1 MKPFLAFVWAAAM
14 LGGGAASALPNP
26 LPPPEPVASS
36 ATSAPAATLA
46 QATSAP
52 PAAEPSPGASPSAA
66 TVPEAAPPAAPAG
79 GGPVIDLPPDEPPKP
94 ASATP
99 LPPPAVPRGVDP
111 TVVSGQSYA
120 TDLGAGR
127 RIPIGA
133 YGEAMLLATKNET
146 QLTLRRLVLFFGYH
160 FADWVSVY
168 SELEVENAREF
179 EIEQSYLEL
188 KPLPARMRR
197 LLGVR
202 VGLVLLPLG
211 IINQY
216 HEPPTFNGVDR
227 PQVDQLIIPT
237 TWRELGL
244 GIFGTPVDGLHY
256 QLYAVAGADGSRF
269 SADLGISPGLSRGF
283 TTNTQNAAVTGRV
296 NFNRVLGLDVG
307 LGFYYGTA
315 NQKDANLFGVKVGLV
330 EADARFTRWGLQLR
344 AEYARVFVGGAD
356 KVTLFL
362 RQTAASAA
370 AIGSQEQGF
379 YAEAGYN
386 VLYPVRR
393 TEQQVVLFARYE
405 NVDTRASLPDV
416 PDPVV
421 STALQFLTAGVTYRP
436 LLQLAIKF
444 DYRRTLAGDD
454 KTGGRDRY
462 SLGVG
467 FMY

>member
-1 MKPFLAFVWAAAM
+1 
-14 LGGGAASALPNP
+14 
-26 LPPPEPVASS
+26 
-36 ATSAPAATLA
+36 
-46 QATSAP
+46 
-52 PAAEPSPGASPSAA
+52 
-66 TVPEAAPPAAPAG
+66 
-79 GGPVIDLPPDEPPKP
+79 
-94 ASATP
+94 
-99 LPPPAVPRGVDP
+99 
-111 TVVSGQSYA
+111 VVSGQSYA

-133 YGEAMLLATKNET
+133 YGEAMLLATKNQTE
-146 QLTLRRLVLFFGYH
+146 LTLRRLVLFFGYH
-160 FADWVSVY
+160 FTDWVSVY
-168 SELEVENAREF
+168 SELEVEDVKEF

-188 KPLPARMRR
+188 RPLPRRRKR

-237 TWRELGL
+237 TWRELGM
-244 GIFGTPVDGLHY
+244 GIFGTPIDGLHY

-269 SADLGISPGLSRGF
+269 SADFGIGPGLSRGF
-283 TTNTQNAAVTGRV
+283 TTNVQNAAVTGRV
-296 NFNRVLGLDVG
+296 NFNRVLGLDLG
-307 LGFYYGTA
+307 LGFYYGSA
-315 NQKDANLFGVKVGLV
+315 NQKDSNLFGLNVGLI

-356 KVTLFL
+356 KITLFQ
-362 RQTAASAA
+362 RQSVPNAA

-379 YAEAGYN
+379 YGEAGYN

-405 NVDTRASLPDV
+405 NVDTRASLPAV
-416 PDPVV
+416 ADPVV
-421 STALQFLTAGVTYRP
+421 SAALEFLTVGVTYRP
-436 LLQLAIKF
+436 IMQLAFKF

-454 KTGGRDRY
+454 KTGGKDRY
-462 SLGVG
+462 SLGIG